1 MADGV
6 TAAVPTKQ
14 RILAASRHLFA
25 ARGFHRT
32 SVRDIADQVGVTDGA
47 LYRHFR
53 SKRAVLEALLAGAFE
68 DAFQQMAAVPA
79 DVPLAP
85 ALLNLTLGTLRF
97 QEEHQAELKV
107 LVLEGW
113 VGDEVLR
120 QQFQTVTARWR
131 VAIADIVRP
140 RAVTAG
146 FDPAR
151 AEAVAAQ
158 LVDLL
163 WGLFFQR
170 SLGAWTLP
178 VLDAAGRLTPDV
190 RAFARTMMLRFLSG
204 VGADESRA

>member
-1 MADGV
+1 MADG
-6 TAAVPTKQ
+6 TTPAPTKQ
-14 RILAASRHLFA
+14 RILAASRRLFA

-53 SKRAVLEALLAGAFE
+53 SKRAVLEALLAGAFD
-68 DAFQQMAAVPA
+68 DAFQQMATVPA
-79 DVPLAP
+79 EVPLAR
-85 ALLNLTLGTLRF
+85 ALINLTLGTLRF
-97 QEEHQAELKV
+97 QEEHQEELKV

-113 VGDEVLR
+113 VGDEALR

-131 VAIADIVRP
+131 VEIAGIVRP
-140 RAVTAG
+140 RAVAAG

-151 AEAVAAQ
+151 SEAVAAQ
-158 LVDLL
+158 LIDLL

-178 VLDAAGRLTPDV
+178 VLDANGRLTPDI
-190 RAFARTMMLRFLSG
+190 RAFARTMILRFL
-204 VGADESRA
+204 